1 MGSYEIRWK
10 SSAVRDIHNIDRQ
23 QIQKIIRAVE
33 SLADNPFPR
42 NYLKIQG
49 SEEDYRI
56 RIGDYRAIY
65 QVHTRSKVIII
76 YHIRHRKHVYR
87 K

>member
-1 MGSYEIRWK
+1 MGSYEIQWK
-10 SSAVRDIHNIDRQ
+10 SSAVRDIHNIDRE
-23 QIQKIIRAVE
+23 QIQKIIRAVG

-56 RIGDYRAIY
+56 WIGDYRAICKAF
-65 QVHTRSKVIII
+65 TINNPLICNMKELSMM
-76 YHIRHRKHVYR
+76 
-87 K
+87 